1 MKYKVMGEEVLEA
14 ESLRQLA
21 ETMWQTKRFPEPSLE
36 AWMEAQARR
45 LREWN
50 GKTART
56 DSPELFIQDLIAA
69 GVIVP
74 LEGMPQE

>member
-14 ESLRQLA
+14 ASLRQLA
-21 ETMWQTKRFPEPSLE
+21 ETMWQTKRFPEPTLQ

-50 GKTART
+50 GKSART
-56 DSPELFIQDLIAA
+56 DSPEIFIQDLIAA
-69 GVIVP
+69 GEITP
-74 LEGMPQE
+74 FED